1 MTLVERILALPNSN
15 HREALLWF
23 LEKTGQVVGW
33 PDKTTNGVVL
43 ATKAAGIFKPKD
55 IDYILSVR
63 SSVRDNATTLYN
75 DKEPVY
81 EDDGTWS
88 YLYQHEIQSNENPEN
103 LWRNKAMILNFQHNI
118 PIAVFRQLPDKSRK
132 IYKILGLAFV
142 RDYNPQTGY
151 FFLQGINDN
160 STLSEKKTTTNNL
173 SNTADI
179 ESDNRRWEKT
189 ISVIREGQSKFRAAL
204 LSSYYNRCAVTGY
217 DISEA
222 LEAAHIRPYRGLHT
236 NEVRN
241 GILLRADIHNLF
253 DFGVIGINP
262 DNSKIVLSKKAEHSK
277 YSNLA
282 GKQITMPDNSA
293 DRPDPLLLDCHLRLH
308 GLKN

>member
-1 MTLVERILALPNSN
+1 MTLSERILELPNSN

-23 LEKTGQVVGW
+23 LEKTGQVTGW
-33 PDKTTNGVVL
+33 PDKTSNGVML

-63 SSVRDNATTLYN
+63 SSARDNAITLYN

-81 EDDGTWS
+81 EGDGTWT
-88 YLYQHEIQSNENPEN
+88 YLYQHEIQSNGNPES
-103 LWRNKAMILNFQHNI
+103 LWRNKAMVLNLEHNI
-118 PIAVFRQLPDKSRK
+118 PIAVFRQVPSKSEK

-142 RDYNPQTGY
+142 RHYNPSTGY

-160 STLSEKKTTTNNL
+160 TSMLDQKHLPDSTKE
-173 SNTADI
+173 DVDMD
-179 ESDNRRWEKT
+179 SDTRRWQKT
-189 ISVIREGQSKFRAAL
+189 VSMIREGQSKFRELL
-204 LSSYYNRCAVTGY
+204 LSSYTNKCAVTGY
-217 DISEA
+217 DIPEA

-236 NEVRN
+236 NETRN

-253 DFGVIGINP
+253 DFGVLGVDP
-262 DNSKIVLSKKAEHSK
+262 DNNKIVLSTKATHSK
-277 YSNLA
+277 YSNLS
-282 GKQITMPDNSA
+282 GKQITIPDISA

-308 GLKN
+308 GLK

>member
-1 MTLVERILALPNSN
+1 MTLSERILELPNSN

-23 LEKTGQVVGW
+23 LEKTGQVTGW
-33 PDKTTNGVVL
+33 PDKTSNGVVL

-160 STLSEKKTTTNNL
+160 STLSEKKTHTSSL
-173 SNTADI
+173 SNTADM

-189 ISVIREGQSKFRAAL
+189 ISVIRQGQSKFRASL
-204 LSSYYNRCAVTGY
+204 QLSYDNKCAVTGY

-241 GILLRADIHNLF
+241 GILLRADIHSLF
-253 DFGVIGINP
+253 DFGVLGVDP

-277 YSNLA
+277 YSSLA
-282 GKQITMPDNSA
+282 GKQITVPDNSA
-293 DRPDPLLLDCHLRLH
+293 DRPDPQLLDCHLRLH